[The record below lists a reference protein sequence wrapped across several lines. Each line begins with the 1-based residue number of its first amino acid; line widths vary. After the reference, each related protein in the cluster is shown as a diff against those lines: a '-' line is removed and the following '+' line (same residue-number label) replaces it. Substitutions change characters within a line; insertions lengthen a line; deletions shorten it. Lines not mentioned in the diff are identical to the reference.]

1 MARKALLLATAF
13 VLSLLALTGCNN
25 DNESGGGSFSVDNEE
40 SSPTASSS
48 PESSGQDTA
57 AACASASPGSAA
69 QESCEAQGV
78 PGVTESPDR
87 CGSTTPSPIASG
99 IIQGTFGSYCE
110 NAIATTYD
118 TSAVPD
124 GADTTITI
132 NETDAATTLEMIARG
147 FTPNTEFTASLH
159 ERLCGAS
166 PTDAG
171 EEYEDTRSQESD
183 DLNLDFTTDQG
194 GNSTASVTVPW
205 VLPDDGIG
213 RSLLI
218 TLDDD
223 ETASASPDASDDDRA
238 VACVSLER

>member
-147 FTPNTEFTASLH
+147 FTPNTEFNVSLH
-159 ERLCGAS
+159 EKLCGAS

-205 VLPDDGIG
+205 LLPDDGIG

-218 TLDDD
+218 TLDND
-223 ETASASPDASDDDRA
+223 ETASPNATDDDKA

>member
-1 MARKALLLATAF
+1 MARKAQLLFGALL
-13 VLSLLALTGCNN
+13 LSLLALAGCSNAGE
-25 DNESGGGSFSVDNEE
+25 DSESPATATETTLSSE
-40 SSPTASSS
+40 SAS
-48 PESSGQDTA
+48 A
-57 AACASASPGSAA
+57 AACDSQSPGSEA
-69 QESCEAQGV
+69 QASCEAQGV

-132 NETDAATTLEMIARG
+132 DETDAATTLEMIARG
-147 FTPNTEFTASLH
+147 FAPNTEFSATLH

-166 PTDAG
+166 PSDAG
-171 EEYEDTRSQESD
+171 EEYDDTRNEDSD
-183 DLNLDFTTDQG
+183 DLDLDFTTDENG
-194 GNSTASVTVPW
+194 GSTASVTVPW
-205 VLPDDGIG
+205 VLPDDGLG

-223 ETASASPDASDDDRA
+223 ETQSPSATDDDDRA

>member
-25 DNESGGGSFSVDNEE
+25 DNESGGDSYSADNEE
-40 SSPTASSS
+40 SSPTSTAS
-48 PESSGQDTA
+48 PESSGGDTA

-78 PGVTESPDR
+78 PGVTENPER
-87 CGSTTPSPIASG
+87 CGGTTPSPIASG
-99 IIQGTFGSYCE
+99 IIQGTFGPWCE
-110 NAIATTYD
+110 NAIASTYD
-118 TSAVPD
+118 NSAVPD
-124 GADTTITI
+124 GADTTITL
-132 NETDAATTLEMIARG
+132 NETAADTTLEMIARG
-147 FTPNTEFTASLH
+147 FAPNTEFSASLRQ
-159 ERLCGAS
+159 RLCGAS
-166 PTDAG
+166 PADAG

-183 DLNLDFTTDQG
+183 DLDLDFTTDETG
-194 GNSTASVTVPW
+194 GSTASVTVPW
-205 VLPDDGIG
+205 LLPDDGIG

-223 ETASASPDASDDDRA
+223 KTASPNATDDDKA